1 MSHLK
6 VMVYVLR
13 QVVSTDWRSL

>member
-1 MSHLK
+1 MT
-6 VMVYVLR
+6 YVLS

>member
-1 MSHLK
+1 MS
-6 VMVYVLR
+6 VYVLS